1 MWLALLFEL
10 LDGLVMHVLFQ
21 LIILID
27 DDIGLTHRADLMLRM
42 DHGIMHFSPWLYFQL
57 SSDLN

>member
-1 MWLALLFEL
+1 
-10 LDGLVMHVLFQ
+10 MHVLFQ

-42 DHGIMHFSPWLYFQL
+42 DHGIMHFFSMALFSAFL
-57 SSDLN
+57 RFELVTI